1 MESLK
6 TYRGNQM
13 QNTHYVLEGVV
24 WDRQELIDFYKQF
37 DESCHLPGTNLKRN
51 IIKQSHPNTYR

>member
-6 TYRGNQM
+6 TYLGNS
-13 QNTHYVLEGVV
+13 NAEHHYVLEGVV

-37 DESCHLPGTNLKRN
+37 DESCH
-51 IIKQSHPNTYR
+51 